1 MGSIFKTLFMNIFGL
16 CFKTFIEIPSSL
28 HIFLFLGGQ
37 MLQITIS
44 GTRGANCLYSNF
56 LGPFL
61 RSFFWTFS
69 LLRAFL
75 AENITL
81 EIYILYFVSRWY
93 GGQMLQISGPRG
105 ANCLYSH
112 WMDSCSLYAR
122 GLSGL
127 WWKFPSFAQY
137 TASTK
142 VSFSNFP
149 CFF

>member
-1 MGSIFKTLFMNIFGL
+1 MYLRKS
-16 CFKTFIEIPSSL
+16 
-28 HIFLFLGGQ
+28 
-37 MLQITIS
+37 ITIDKIADWNKS
-44 GTRGANCLYSNF
+44 VMNFQKRRFFKNKNWQFPLDVSKMALNF
-56 LGPFL
+56 LRPFFSNRL
-61 RSFFWTFS
+61 TNKWFNCRLSFKSICKRKGNWK
-69 LLRAFL
+69 
-75 AENITL
+75 
-81 EIYILYFVSRWY
+81 YILYFVSRWY

-122 GLSGL
+122 RLSGL